1 MARWILEVL
10 GFRVLSLVV
19 EPEPE
24 AENAEYEEETEVRL
38 TTSDHSFGF
47 APDPMFKDYWWEEE

>member
-19 EPEPE
+19 EPDPEPE
-24 AENAEYEEETEVRL
+24 DPEEEETEVRL